1 MVRIAPSVIGIWY
14 CFPVRLS
21 VMERVS
27 AISVLVVVVSRREL
41 TGLGVMLGDRRSL
54 DAIASG

>member
-1 MVRIAPSVIGIWY
+1 
-14 CFPVRLS
+14 
-21 VMERVS
+21 MERVS